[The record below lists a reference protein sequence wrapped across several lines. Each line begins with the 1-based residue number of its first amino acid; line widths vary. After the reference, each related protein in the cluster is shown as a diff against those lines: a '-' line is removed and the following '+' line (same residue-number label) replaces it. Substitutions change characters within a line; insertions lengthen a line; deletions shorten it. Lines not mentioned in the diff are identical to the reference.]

1 MKVSAVIFYI
11 SNILLRKFFIGYT
24 KEVFKRFTYHFH
36 SNIFVIL
43 LKEEAIHLATSLIGK
58 NAIITG
64 AGRGIGY
71 AVAIALAQEGV
82 NVGLIARSKE
92 QLEKVVKEV
101 EALGVKAA
109 FAVADVS
116 KNEDVTKATEFITNE
131 LGTIDV
137 LINNAGIA
145 KFGNFMDLEINEW
158 EKIIQVNLMGV
169 YYVTRAVLPGMIEQ
183 KSGDIINISSSAGQ
197 KGAPITSAYSASK
210 FGVLGIT
217 ESLAMEVRKHNI
229 RVTALTPS
237 TVATDLAIDNNLT
250 DGNPDKVMQPED
262 IAEFIVSQLKLNK
275 RIFIKEAGLWSTNP

>member
-1 MKVSAVIFYI
+1 M
-11 SNILLRKFFIGYT
+11 
-24 KEVFKRFTYHFH
+24 
-36 SNIFVIL
+36 
-43 LKEEAIHLATSLIGK
+43 ATTLEGK

-64 AGRGIGY
+64 AGRGIGR
-71 AVAIALAQEGV
+71 AIAIALANEGV
-82 NVGLIARSKE
+82 NVGLLARSE
-92 QLEKVVKEV
+92 EHLQQVVKET
-101 EALGVKAA
+101 EAQGVKAV
-109 FAVADVS
+109 FATADVS
-116 KNEDVTKATEFITNE
+116 SNDEVTKAIDSLTSE
-131 LGTIDV
+131 LGTVDI

-145 KFGNFMDLEINEW
+145 KFGKFMDLDVEEW

-183 KSGDIINISSSAGQ
+183 QSGDIINISSSAGQ

-237 TVATDLAIDNNLT
+237 TVATDLAIDNDLT

-275 RIFIKEAGLWSTNP
+275 RIFVKEAGLWSTNP

>member
-1 MKVSAVIFYI
+1 M
-11 SNILLRKFFIGYT
+11 
-24 KEVFKRFTYHFH
+24 
-36 SNIFVIL
+36 
-43 LKEEAIHLATSLIGK
+43 AITIKGK

-64 AGRGIGY
+64 AGRGIGR
-71 AVAIALAQEGV
+71 AAAIALAQEGV
-82 NVGLIARSKE
+82 NVGLLARSEE
-92 QLEKVVKEV
+92 QLQQVVKEL
-101 EALGVKAA
+101 EEIGVKAVYA
-109 FAVADVS
+109 TADIS
-116 KNEDVTKATEFITNE
+116 SNNDVTRAIDTLTSQ
-131 LGTIDV
+131 LGSVDI

-145 KFGNFMDLEINEW
+145 KFGKFMDLEVEEW

-183 KSGDIINISSSAGQ
+183 KSGDIINISSTAGQ

-229 RVTALTPS
+229 RVSALTPS
-237 TVATDLAIDNNLT
+237 TVATDLAIENDLT

>member
-1 MKVSAVIFYI
+1 MA
-11 SNILLRKFFIGYT
+11 T
-24 KEVFKRFTYHFH
+24 T
-36 SNIFVIL
+36 
-43 LKEEAIHLATSLIGK
+43 LKGK

-64 AGRGIGY
+64 AGRGIGR
-71 AVAIALAQEGV
+71 AIAIALANEGV
-82 NVGLIARSKE
+82 NVGLLARSE
-92 QLEKVVKEV
+92 EHLQQVVKEV
-101 EALGVKAA
+101 EAQGVKAV
-109 FAVADVS
+109 FATADVS
-116 KNEDVTKATEFITNE
+116 SNEEVTNAIDSLSKE
-131 LGTIDV
+131 LGTVDI

-145 KFGNFMDLEINEW
+145 KFGKFMDLDVAEW

-183 KSGDIINISSSAGQ
+183 QSGDIINISSSAGQ

-237 TVATDLAIDNNLT
+237 TVATDLAIDNDLT

-262 IAEFIVSQLKLNK
+262 IAEFIVAQLKLNK